1 MSAFPPPVDV
11 VSKTDGLNAC
21 AVQADG
27 WARAAPSAVGVD
39 ADEVEAFLNNVE
51 EAGLEL
57 HSLMLHRAGHV
68 AVEAWWWPY
77 REQYPRIM
85 HSLAKSFTAAAIGLA
100 LEEGRFALG
109 DKVVS
114 FFPEF
119 LPPVVADKLAAMTVE
134 NLLTM
139 RTGHA
144 EETSG
149 ASWRGIETSWI
160 AEFFKIP
167 VVHQPGT
174 TFVYTSAASYMLSAI
189 LTKTTGKTLHD
200 YLKPRLLEPL
210 GIAGE
215 HWDIGPDGINPGG
228 NGLTCKTA
236 DILKFGVLH
245 AQKGIWNGKR
255 LLPQAWI
262 ETATRPHGG
271 DNYGY
276 HWVTDKGGSYRA
288 LGVFVQ
294 MVMEFP
300 PAGGTLAMTAAIGG
314 SQLILPLIHQHFP
327 KIFRDAPFENAKA
340 DAHLK
345 TRLATLSIARKL
357 VSVAPL
363 RTLNVSGVRYK
374 AERNPLGVSEV
385 RFDFSNKRSA
395 FYLTDPEGE
404 HVVFM
409 GNDGWIEGH
418 TDMPGRDLHHG
429 YTLKGTRVVAGANWL
444 DATTLQM
451 TWIFVNTAFRDTVIC
466 RFADD
471 ASRVT
476 IDRSVN
482 VNSAALSHPTLVGVQ
497 ARS

>member
-1 MSAFPPPVDV
+1 MSTFSPIVDAV
-11 VSKTDGLNAC
+11 REVGALHACAAQIDGL
-21 AVQADG
+21 
-27 WARAAPSAVGVD
+27 ARAAPSAVGVD
-39 ADEVEAFLNNVE
+39 AGEVEAFLNNVE
-51 EAGLEL
+51 AAELEL

-77 REQYPRIM
+77 RAQYPHIM

-100 LEEGRFALG
+100 LEEGRFALD
-109 DKVVS
+109 DKIVS

-119 LPPVVADKLAAMTVE
+119 LPPLVNDNLAAMTVKD
-134 NLLTM
+134 LLTM

-167 VVHQPGT
+167 VVHRPGT

-189 LTKTTGKTLHD
+189 LTKATGETLHD

-210 GIAGE
+210 GIIGE

-262 ETATRPHGG
+262 ETVTRPHGG
-271 DNYGY
+271 NDYGY

-294 MVMEFP
+294 MVMVFP
-300 PAGGTLAMTAAIGG
+300 QAGGTLALTAGIGG
-314 SQLILPLIHQHFP
+314 SHLILPLVHRHFP
-327 KIFRDAPFENAKA
+327 KLFRDAPFENAKA

-345 TRLATLSIARKL
+345 ARLATLSLARQL
-357 VSVAPL
+357 TSAPSQL
-363 RTLNVSGVRYK
+363 PLKVSGVRYRV
-374 AERNPLGVSEV
+374 ECNPLGVSEV
-385 RFDFSNKRSA
+385 RFDFSNKRSV
-395 FYLTDPEGE
+395 FYLTDAEGE

-409 GNDGWIEGH
+409 GNDGWLEGQ

-429 YTLKGTRVVAGANWL
+429 YHLKGTRIVAGANWL

-451 TWIFVNTAFRDTVIC
+451 IWIFVNTAFRDTVIC
-466 RFADD
+466 RFEDD
-471 ASRVT
+471 GSHVT

-482 VNSAALSHPTLVGVQ
+482 VNSSALSHPTLVG
-497 ARS
+497 ARARN